1 MASLVA
7 RRLAGRVRVDG
18 GDGAATD
25 LLATALTA
33 AVRSPADLRV
43 PTSSRSVPP
52 PMRPTNRCREHG
64 GEWEV

>member
-1 MASLVA
+1 VASLVA
-7 RRLAGRVRVDG
+7 RRLAGRVRV
-18 GDGAATD
+18 DGAATD